1 MMLTRT
7 AVPSGIVAGRT
18 PSGLP
23 PLRPRSLV
31 IRRFKVGVAESSV
44 QQLGMMPDIHAI

>member
-7 AVPSGIVAGRT
+7 VASTGVVAGRT
-18 PSGLP
+18 PSGLA

-31 IRRFKVGVAESSV
+31 IRRFKVGAP
-44 QQLGMMPDIHAI
+44 LP